1 MDERT
6 NPPIRHDCP
15 ESILGSQHRR
25 EAIRRL
31 SEERLDVLVVGAGVT
46 GIGCA
51 LDAASRGMSVAVV
64 EQHDLASGTS
74 SRSSKLIHGGLRYLE
89 QFQFALVKEALAER
103 NLLLSRLAP
112 HLVRRV
118 DFLYPVQRLRER
130 LYAGL
135 GISLYDLMA
144 SRGPRL
150 LPRHHHLGQQQVAR
164 DAPAL
169 KDRSHKGAI
178 VYSDALVDDAR
189 FVISAAR
196 TAAKLGASIATS
208 TRVVDLSRSKD
219 RVSGATVRCLESG
232 REIRVSCGTVV
243 NATGV
248 WSDDIEAYA
257 GESNSRVRASKGIHL
272 VVPRD
277 RINLETGLI
286 LRTTDSVLFV
296 IPSDNHWIVGT
307 TDSDWSLDRAHPAAT
322 HRDITYLIT
331 TLNEVLTDPLT
342 TDDVVG
348 VYVGLRPLLAGDS
361 DKTSK
366 LSREHAVTSSTGG
379 LVSIAGGKYTTY
391 RVMAADTI
399 DTVGIDQG
407 LDLPKSSTD
416 QVPLLGSEGYV
427 QLRAQISEIAE
438 AWGVLPATVDH
449 LLSRQGD
456 RIYEVLDLIKEDVS
470 LAELIDPR
478 LPYVRAEVVHAV
490 RFEAALHLED
500 VLTRRTRLSIESPDR
515 GTDSAIQV
523 AELMARELSWDQ
535 RRLDSEVAH
544 YLDRVAAERASNE
557 QLDDVT
563 ADARRVAVGEV
574 RDNLN

>member
-1 MDERT
+1 
-6 NPPIRHDCP
+6 
-15 ESILGSQHRR
+15 LGSQHRR

-31 SEERLDVLVVGAGVT
+31 SEERVDVLIVGAGVT

-89 QFQFALVKEALAER
+89 QFQFGLVKEALTER

-118 DFLYPVQRLRER
+118 DFLYPIHRLRER
-130 LYAGL
+130 LYAGF
-135 GISLYDLMA
+135 GIGLYDLLA

-150 LPRHHHLGQQQVAR
+150 LPRHRHLGQQQVTKN
-164 DAPAL
+164 APAL
-169 KDRSHKGAI
+169 KGCSHKGAI

-208 TRVVDLSRSKD
+208 TRVVGLSRSKG

-232 REIRVSCGTVV
+232 REFHVSCGTVV

-272 VVPRD
+272 VVPRH

-286 LRTTDSVLFV
+286 LRTVDSVLFV
-296 IPSDNHWIVGT
+296 IPSANHWIVGT
-307 TDSDWSLDRAHPAAT
+307 TDSDWHLNRAHPAAT
-322 HRDITYLIT
+322 HRDIAYLIT
-331 TLNEVLTDPLT
+331 TLNEVLADPLT

-361 DKTSK
+361 EKTSK
-366 LSREHAVTSSTGG
+366 LSREHAVTCSTSG

-399 DTVGIDQG
+399 DAVGVDQG

-416 QVPLLGSEGYV
+416 QVPLIGSERYL

-438 AWGVLPATVDH
+438 MSGVLPATVEH

-456 RIYEVLDLIKEDVS
+456 RIYEVLDLIEEDVS
-470 LAELIDPR
+470 LAELIDPH
-478 LPYVRAEVVHAV
+478 LPYVLAEVVHAV

-515 GTDSAIQV
+515 GTNSALRV
-523 AELMARELSWDQ
+523 AELMARELNWD
-535 RRLDSEVAH
+535 RNKLESEVGH

-563 ADARRVAVGEV
+563 ADAQRLAVGEI

>member
-1 MDERT
+1 MDDRS
-6 NPPIRHDCP
+6 NSPIRQEC
-15 ESILGSQHRR
+15 SGSVLGSQHRR

-31 SEERLDVLVVGAGVT
+31 SEERVDVLIVGAGVT

-89 QFQFALVKEALAER
+89 QFQFGLVKEALTER

-118 DFLYPVQRLRER
+118 DFLYPIHRLRER
-130 LYAGL
+130 LYAGF
-135 GISLYDLMA
+135 GIGLYDLLA

-150 LPRHHHLGQQQVAR
+150 LPRHRHLGQQQVTKN
-164 DAPAL
+164 APAL
-169 KDRSHKGAI
+169 KGCSHKGAI

-208 TRVVDLSRSKD
+208 TRVVGLSRSKG

-232 REIRVSCGTVV
+232 REFHVSCGTVV

-272 VVPRD
+272 VVPRH

-286 LRTTDSVLFV
+286 LRTVDSVLFV
-296 IPSDNHWIVGT
+296 IPSANHWIVGT
-307 TDSDWSLDRAHPAAT
+307 TDSDWHLNRAHPAAT
-322 HRDITYLIT
+322 HRDIAYLIT
-331 TLNEVLTDPLT
+331 TLNEVLADPLT

-361 DKTSK
+361 EKTSK
-366 LSREHAVTSSTGG
+366 LSREHAVTCSTSG

-399 DTVGIDQG
+399 DAVGVDQG

-416 QVPLLGSEGYV
+416 QVPLIGSERYL

-438 AWGVLPATVDH
+438 MSGVLPATVEH

-456 RIYEVLDLIKEDVS
+456 RIYEVLDLIEEDVS
-470 LAELIDPR
+470 LAELIDPH
-478 LPYVRAEVVHAV
+478 LPYVLAEVVHAV

-515 GTDSAIQV
+515 GTNSALRV
-523 AELMARELSWDQ
+523 AELMARELNWD
-535 RRLDSEVAH
+535 RDKLESEVGH

-563 ADARRVAVGEV
+563 ADAQRLAVGEI

>member
-1 MDERT
+1 MDDRS
-6 NPPIRHDCP
+6 NSPIRQECS
-15 ESILGSQHRR
+15 ESVLGSQHRR

-31 SEERLDVLVVGAGVT
+31 SEERVDVLIVGAGVT

-89 QFQFALVKEALAER
+89 QFQFGLVKEALTER

-118 DFLYPVQRLRER
+118 DFLYPIHRLRER
-130 LYAGL
+130 LYAGF
-135 GISLYDLMA
+135 GIGLYDLLA

-150 LPRHHHLGQQQVAR
+150 LPRHRHLGQQQVTKN
-164 DAPAL
+164 APAL
-169 KDRSHKGAI
+169 KGCSHKGAI

-208 TRVVDLSRSKD
+208 TRVVGLSRSKG

-232 REIRVSCGTVV
+232 REFHVSCGTVV

-272 VVPRD
+272 VVPRH

-286 LRTTDSVLFV
+286 LRTVDSVLFV
-296 IPSDNHWIVGT
+296 IPSANHWIVGT
-307 TDSDWSLDRAHPAAT
+307 TDSDWHLNRAHPAAT
-322 HRDITYLIT
+322 HRDIAYLIT
-331 TLNEVLTDPLT
+331 TLNEVLADPLT

-361 DKTSK
+361 EKTSK
-366 LSREHAVTSSTGG
+366 LSREHAVTCSTSG

-399 DTVGIDQG
+399 DAVGVDQG

-416 QVPLLGSEGYV
+416 QVPLIGSERYL

-438 AWGVLPATVDH
+438 ISGVLPATVEH

-456 RIYEVLDLIKEDVS
+456 RIYEVLDLIEEDVS
-470 LAELIDPR
+470 LAELIDPH
-478 LPYVRAEVVHAV
+478 LPYVLAEVVHAV

-515 GTDSAIQV
+515 GTNSALRV
-523 AELMARELSWDQ
+523 AELMARELNWD
-535 RRLDSEVAH
+535 RNKLESEVGH

-563 ADARRVAVGEV
+563 ADAQRLAVGEI

>member
-1 MDERT
+1 M
-6 NPPIRHDCP
+6 
-15 ESILGSQHRR
+15 GSQHRR

-31 SEERLDVLVVGAGVT
+31 SEERVDVLIVGAGVT

-89 QFQFALVKEALAER
+89 QFQFGLVKEALTER

-118 DFLYPVQRLRER
+118 DFLYPIHRLRER
-130 LYAGL
+130 LYAGF
-135 GISLYDLMA
+135 GIGLYDLLA

-150 LPRHHHLGQQQVAR
+150 LPRHRHLGQQQVTKN
-164 DAPAL
+164 APAL
-169 KDRSHKGAI
+169 KGCSHKGAI

-208 TRVVDLSRSKD
+208 TRVVGLSRSKG

-232 REIRVSCGTVV
+232 REFHVSCGTVV

-272 VVPRD
+272 VVPRH

-286 LRTTDSVLFV
+286 LRTVDSVLFV
-296 IPSDNHWIVGT
+296 IPSANHWIVGT
-307 TDSDWSLDRAHPAAT
+307 TDSDWHLNRAHPAAT
-322 HRDITYLIT
+322 HRDIAYLIT
-331 TLNEVLTDPLT
+331 TLNEVLADPLT

-361 DKTSK
+361 EKTSK
-366 LSREHAVTSSTGG
+366 LSREHAVTCSTSG

-399 DTVGIDQG
+399 DAVGVDQG

-416 QVPLLGSEGYV
+416 QVPLIGSERYL

-438 AWGVLPATVDH
+438 MSGVLPATVEH

-456 RIYEVLDLIKEDVS
+456 RIYEVLDLIEEDVS
-470 LAELIDPR
+470 LAELIDPH
-478 LPYVRAEVVHAV
+478 LPYVLAEVVHAV

-515 GTDSAIQV
+515 GTNSALRV
-523 AELMARELSWDQ
+523 AELMARELNWD
-535 RRLDSEVAH
+535 RNKLESEVGH

-563 ADARRVAVGEV
+563 ADAQRLAVGEI
-574 RDNLN
+574 RDNLK

>member
-1 MDERT
+1 MDDRS
-6 NPPIRHDCP
+6 NSPIRQEC
-15 ESILGSQHRR
+15 SGSVLGSQHRR

-31 SEERLDVLVVGAGVT
+31 SEERVDVLIVGAGVT

-89 QFQFALVKEALAER
+89 QFQFGLVKEALTER

-118 DFLYPVQRLRER
+118 DFLYPIHRLRER
-130 LYAGL
+130 LYAGF
-135 GISLYDLMA
+135 GIGLYDLLA

-150 LPRHHHLGQQQVAR
+150 LPRHRHLGQQQVTKN
-164 DAPAL
+164 APAL
-169 KDRSHKGAI
+169 KGCSHKGAI

-208 TRVVDLSRSKD
+208 TRVVGLSRSKG

-232 REIRVSCGTVV
+232 REFHVSCGTVV

-272 VVPRD
+272 VVPRH

-286 LRTTDSVLFV
+286 LRTVDSVLFV
-296 IPSDNHWIVGT
+296 IPSANHWIVGT
-307 TDSDWSLDRAHPAAT
+307 TDSDWHLNRAHPAAT
-322 HRDITYLIT
+322 HRDIAYLIT
-331 TLNEVLTDPLT
+331 TLNEVLADPLT

-361 DKTSK
+361 EKTSK
-366 LSREHAVTSSTGG
+366 LSREHAVTCSTSG

-399 DTVGIDQG
+399 DAVGVDQG

-416 QVPLLGSEGYV
+416 QVPLIGSEHYL

-438 AWGVLPATVDH
+438 MSGVLPATVEH

-456 RIYEVLDLIKEDVS
+456 RIYEVLDLIEEDVS
-470 LAELIDPR
+470 LAELIDPH
-478 LPYVRAEVVHAV
+478 LPYVLAEVVHAV

-515 GTDSAIQV
+515 GTNSALRV
-523 AELMARELSWDQ
+523 AELMARELNWD
-535 RRLDSEVAH
+535 RNKLESEVGH

-563 ADARRVAVGEV
+563 ADAQRLAVGEI

>member
-1 MDERT
+1 MDDRS
-6 NPPIRHDCP
+6 NSLIRQEC
-15 ESILGSQHRR
+15 SGSVLGSQHRR

-31 SEERLDVLVVGAGVT
+31 SEERVDVLIVGAGVT

-89 QFQFALVKEALAER
+89 QFQFGLVKEALTER

-118 DFLYPVQRLRER
+118 DFLYPIHRLRER
-130 LYAGL
+130 LYAGF
-135 GISLYDLMA
+135 GIGLYDLLA

-150 LPRHHHLGQQQVAR
+150 LPRHRHLGQQQVTKN
-164 DAPAL
+164 APAL
-169 KDRSHKGAI
+169 KGCSHKGAI

-208 TRVVDLSRSKD
+208 TRVVGLSRSKG

-232 REIRVSCGTVV
+232 REFHVSCGTVV

-272 VVPRD
+272 VVPRH

-286 LRTTDSVLFV
+286 LRTVDSVLFV
-296 IPSDNHWIVGT
+296 IPSANHWIVGT
-307 TDSDWSLDRAHPAAT
+307 TDSDWHLNRAHPAAT
-322 HRDITYLIT
+322 HRDIAYLIT
-331 TLNEVLTDPLT
+331 TLNEVLADPLT

-361 DKTSK
+361 EKTSK
-366 LSREHAVTSSTGG
+366 LSREHAVTCSTSG

-399 DTVGIDQG
+399 DAVGVDQG

-416 QVPLLGSEGYV
+416 QVPLIGSERYL

-438 AWGVLPATVDH
+438 ISGVLPATVEH

-456 RIYEVLDLIKEDVS
+456 RIYEVLDLIEEDVS
-470 LAELIDPR
+470 LAELIDPH
-478 LPYVRAEVVHAV
+478 LPYVLAEVVHAV

-515 GTDSAIQV
+515 GTNSALRV
-523 AELMARELSWDQ
+523 AELMARELNWD
-535 RRLDSEVAH
+535 RNKLESEVGH

-563 ADARRVAVGEV
+563 ADAQRLAVGEI

>member
-1 MDERT
+1 MDDRS
-6 NPPIRHDCP
+6 NSLIRQEC
-15 ESILGSQHRR
+15 SGSVLGSQHRR

-31 SEERLDVLVVGAGVT
+31 SEERVDVLIVGAGVT

-89 QFQFALVKEALAER
+89 QFQFGLVKEALTER

-118 DFLYPVQRLRER
+118 DFLKPINRLRER
-130 LYAGL
+130 LYAGF
-135 GISLYDLMA
+135 GIGLYDLLA

-150 LPRHHHLGQQQVAR
+150 LPRHRHLGQQQVTKH
-164 DAPAL
+164 APAL
-169 KDRSHKGAI
+169 KGRSHKGAI

-189 FVISAAR
+189 FVVSAAR

-208 TRVVDLSRSKD
+208 TRVVGLSRSKG

-232 REIRVSCGTVV
+232 REFHVSCGTVV

-272 VVPRD
+272 VVPRH

-286 LRTTDSVLFV
+286 LRTVDSVLFV
-296 IPSDNHWIVGT
+296 IPSANHWIVGT
-307 TDSDWSLDRAHPAAT
+307 TDSDWHLNRAHPAAT

-331 TLNEVLTDPLT
+331 TLNEVLADPLT

-361 DKTSK
+361 EKTSK
-366 LSREHAVTSSTGG
+366 LSREHAVTCSTSG

-399 DTVGIDQG
+399 DAVGVDQG

-416 QVPLLGSEGYV
+416 QVPLIGSERYL

-438 AWGVLPATVDH
+438 MSGVLPATVEH

-456 RIYEVLDLIKEDVS
+456 RIYEVLDLIEEDVS
-470 LAELIDPR
+470 LAELIDPH
-478 LPYVRAEVVHAV
+478 LPYVLAEVVHAV

-515 GTDSAIQV
+515 GTNSALRV
-523 AELMARELSWDQ
+523 AELMARELNWD
-535 RRLDSEVAH
+535 RNKLESEVGH

-563 ADARRVAVGEV
+563 ADAQRLAVGEI

>member
-1 MDERT
+1 MDDRS
-6 NPPIRHDCP
+6 NSPIRQEC
-15 ESILGSQHRR
+15 SGSVLGSQHRR

-31 SEERLDVLVVGAGVT
+31 SEERVDVLIVGAGVT

-89 QFQFALVKEALAER
+89 QFQFGLVKEALTER

-118 DFLYPVQRLRER
+118 DFLYPIHRLRER
-130 LYAGL
+130 LYAGF
-135 GISLYDLMA
+135 GIGLYDLLA

-150 LPRHHHLGQQQVAR
+150 LPRHRHLGQQQVTKN
-164 DAPAL
+164 APAL
-169 KDRSHKGAI
+169 KGCSHKGAI

-208 TRVVDLSRSKD
+208 TRVVGLSRSKG

-232 REIRVSCGTVV
+232 REFHVSCGTVV

-272 VVPRD
+272 VVPRH

-286 LRTTDSVLFV
+286 LRTVDSVLFV
-296 IPSDNHWIVGT
+296 IPSANHWIVGT
-307 TDSDWSLDRAHPAAT
+307 TDSDWHLNRAHPAAT
-322 HRDITYLIT
+322 HRDIAYLIT
-331 TLNEVLTDPLT
+331 TLNEVLADPLT

-361 DKTSK
+361 EKTSK
-366 LSREHAVTSSTGG
+366 LSREHAVTCSTSG

-399 DTVGIDQG
+399 DAVGVDQG

-416 QVPLLGSEGYV
+416 QVPLIGSERYL

-438 AWGVLPATVDH
+438 MSGVLPATVEH

-456 RIYEVLDLIKEDVS
+456 RIYEVLDLIEEDVS
-470 LAELIDPR
+470 LAELIDPH
-478 LPYVRAEVVHAV
+478 LPYVLAEVVHAV

-515 GTDSAIQV
+515 GTNSALRV
-523 AELMARELSWDQ
+523 AELMARELNWD
-535 RRLDSEVAH
+535 RNKLESEVGH

-563 ADARRVAVGEV
+563 ADAQRLAVGEI

>member
-1 MDERT
+1 MDDRS
-6 NPPIRHDCP
+6 NSPIRQECS
-15 ESILGSQHRR
+15 ESVLGSQHRR

-31 SEERLDVLVVGAGVT
+31 SEERVDVLIVGAGVT

-89 QFQFALVKEALAER
+89 QFQFGLVKEALTER

-118 DFLYPVQRLRER
+118 DFLYPIHRLRER
-130 LYAGL
+130 LYAGF
-135 GISLYDLMA
+135 GIGLYDLLA

-150 LPRHHHLGQQQVAR
+150 LPRHRHLGQQQVTKN
-164 DAPAL
+164 APAL
-169 KDRSHKGAI
+169 KGRSHKGAI

-189 FVISAAR
+189 FVVSAAR

-208 TRVVDLSRSKD
+208 TRVVGLSRSKG

-232 REIRVSCGTVV
+232 REFHVSCGTVV

-272 VVPRD
+272 VVPRH

-286 LRTTDSVLFV
+286 LRTVDSVLFV
-296 IPSDNHWIVGT
+296 IPSANHWIVGT
-307 TDSDWSLDRAHPAAT
+307 TDSDWHLNRAHPAAT
-322 HRDITYLIT
+322 HRDIAYLIT
-331 TLNEVLTDPLT
+331 TLNEVLADPLT

-361 DKTSK
+361 EKTSK
-366 LSREHAVTSSTGG
+366 LSREHAVTCSTSG

-399 DTVGIDQG
+399 DAVGVDQG

-416 QVPLLGSEGYV
+416 QVPLIGSERYL

-438 AWGVLPATVDH
+438 MSGVLPTTVEH

-456 RIYEVLDLIKEDVS
+456 RIYEVLDLIEEDVS
-470 LAELIDPR
+470 LAELIDPH
-478 LPYVRAEVVHAV
+478 LPYVLAEVVHAV

-515 GTDSAIQV
+515 GTNSALRV
-523 AELMARELSWDQ
+523 AELMARELNWD
-535 RRLDSEVAH
+535 RNKLESEVGH

-563 ADARRVAVGEV
+563 ADAQRLAVGEI

>member
-1 MDERT
+1 MDDRS
-6 NPPIRHDCP
+6 NSPIRQEC
-15 ESILGSQHRR
+15 SGSVLGSQHRR

-31 SEERLDVLVVGAGVT
+31 SEERVDVLIVGAGVT

-89 QFQFALVKEALAER
+89 QFQFGLVKEALTER

-118 DFLYPVQRLRER
+118 DFLYPIHRLRER
-130 LYAGL
+130 LYAGF
-135 GISLYDLMA
+135 GIGLYDLLA

-150 LPRHHHLGQQQVAR
+150 LPRHRHLGQQQVTKN
-164 DAPAL
+164 APAL
-169 KDRSHKGAI
+169 KGCSHKGAI

-208 TRVVDLSRSKD
+208 TRVVGLSRSKG

-232 REIRVSCGTVV
+232 REFHVSCGTVV

-272 VVPRD
+272 VVPRH

-286 LRTTDSVLFV
+286 LRTVDSVLFV
-296 IPSDNHWIVGT
+296 IPSANHWIVGT
-307 TDSDWSLDRAHPAAT
+307 TDSDWHLNRAHPAAT

-331 TLNEVLTDPLT
+331 TLNEVLADPLT

-361 DKTSK
+361 EKTSK
-366 LSREHAVTSSTGG
+366 LSREHAVTCSTSG

-399 DTVGIDQG
+399 DAVGVDQG
-407 LDLPKSSTD
+407 LDLPKSSTA
-416 QVPLLGSEGYV
+416 QVPLIGSEHYL

-438 AWGVLPATVDH
+438 MSGVLPATVEH

-470 LAELIDPR
+470 LAEPIDPH
-478 LPYVRAEVVHAV
+478 LPYVLAEVVHAV

-515 GTDSAIQV
+515 GTNSALRV
-523 AELMARELSWDQ
+523 AELMARELNWD
-535 RRLDSEVAH
+535 RNKLESEVGH

-563 ADARRVAVGEV
+563 ADAQRLAVGEI

>member
-1 MDERT
+1 VDDRS
-6 NPPIRHDCP
+6 NSPIRQEC
-15 ESILGSQHRR
+15 SGSVLGSQHRR

-31 SEERLDVLVVGAGVT
+31 SEERVDVLIVGAGVT

-89 QFQFALVKEALAER
+89 QFQFGLVKEALTER

-118 DFLYPVQRLRER
+118 DFLYPIHRLRER
-130 LYAGL
+130 LYAGF
-135 GISLYDLMA
+135 GIGLYDLLA

-150 LPRHHHLGQQQVAR
+150 LPRHRHLGQQQVTKN
-164 DAPAL
+164 APAL
-169 KDRSHKGAI
+169 KGCSHKGAI

-208 TRVVDLSRSKD
+208 TRVVGLSRSKG

-232 REIRVSCGTVV
+232 REFHVSCGTVV

-272 VVPRD
+272 VVPRH

-286 LRTTDSVLFV
+286 LRTVDSVLFV
-296 IPSDNHWIVGT
+296 IPSANHWIVGT
-307 TDSDWSLDRAHPAAT
+307 TDSDWHLNRAHPAAT
-322 HRDITYLIT
+322 HRDIAYLIT
-331 TLNEVLTDPLT
+331 TLNEVLADPLT

-361 DKTSK
+361 EKTSK
-366 LSREHAVTSSTGG
+366 LSREHAVTCSTSG

-399 DTVGIDQG
+399 DAVGVDQG

-416 QVPLLGSEGYV
+416 QVPLIGSERYL

-438 AWGVLPATVDH
+438 MSGVLPATVEH

-456 RIYEVLDLIKEDVS
+456 RIYEVLDLIEEDVS
-470 LAELIDPR
+470 LAELIDPH
-478 LPYVRAEVVHAV
+478 LPYVLAEVVHAV

-515 GTDSAIQV
+515 GTNSALRV
-523 AELMARELSWDQ
+523 AELMARELNWD
-535 RRLDSEVAH
+535 RNKLESEVGH

-563 ADARRVAVGEV
+563 ADAQRLAVGEI

>member
-1 MDERT
+1 M
-6 NPPIRHDCP
+6 
-15 ESILGSQHRR
+15 
-25 EAIRRL
+25 
-31 SEERLDVLVVGAGVT
+31 
-46 GIGCA
+46 
-51 LDAASRGMSVAVV
+51 
-64 EQHDLASGTS
+64 
-74 SRSSKLIHGGLRYLE
+74 
-89 QFQFALVKEALAER
+89 
-103 NLLLSRLAP
+103 
-112 HLVRRV
+112 
-118 DFLYPVQRLRER
+118 
-130 LYAGL
+130 
-135 GISLYDLMA
+135 
-144 SRGPRL
+144 
-150 LPRHHHLGQQQVAR
+150 
-164 DAPAL
+164 
-169 KDRSHKGAI
+169 
-178 VYSDALVDDAR
+178 YSDALVDDAR

-208 TRVVDLSRSKD
+208 TRVVGLSRSKG

-232 REIRVSCGTVV
+232 REFHVSCGTVV

-272 VVPRD
+272 VVPRH

-286 LRTTDSVLFV
+286 LRTVDSVLFV
-296 IPSDNHWIVGT
+296 IPSANHWIVGT
-307 TDSDWSLDRAHPAAT
+307 TDSDWHLNRAHPAAT

-331 TLNEVLTDPLT
+331 TLNEVLADPLT

-361 DKTSK
+361 EKTSK
-366 LSREHAVTSSTGG
+366 LSREHAVTCSTSG

-399 DTVGIDQG
+399 DAVGVDQG

-416 QVPLLGSEGYV
+416 QVPLIGSERYL

-438 AWGVLPATVDH
+438 MSGVLPATVEH

-470 LAELIDPR
+470 LAELIDPH
-478 LPYVRAEVVHAV
+478 LPYVLAEVVHAV

-515 GTDSAIQV
+515 GTNSALRV
-523 AELMARELSWDQ
+523 AELMARELNWD
-535 RRLDSEVAH
+535 RNKLESEVGH

-563 ADARRVAVGEV
+563 ADAQRLAVGEI

>member
-1 MDERT
+1 MDDRS
-6 NPPIRHDCP
+6 NSPIRQECS
-15 ESILGSQHRR
+15 ESVLGSQHRR

-31 SEERLDVLVVGAGVT
+31 SEERVDVLIVGAGVT

-89 QFQFALVKEALAER
+89 QFQFGLVKEALTER

-118 DFLYPVQRLRER
+118 DFLYPIHRFRER
-130 LYAGL
+130 LYAGF
-135 GISLYDLMA
+135 GIGLYDLLA

-150 LPRHHHLGQQQVAR
+150 LPRHRHLGQQQVTKN
-164 DAPAL
+164 APAL
-169 KDRSHKGAI
+169 KGCSHKGAI

-208 TRVVDLSRSKD
+208 TRVVGLSRSKG

-232 REIRVSCGTVV
+232 REFHVSCGTVV

-272 VVPRD
+272 VVPRH

-286 LRTTDSVLFV
+286 LRTVDSVLFV
-296 IPSDNHWIVGT
+296 IPSANHWIVGT
-307 TDSDWSLDRAHPAAT
+307 TDSDWHLNRAHPAAT
-322 HRDITYLIT
+322 HRDIAYLIT
-331 TLNEVLTDPLT
+331 TLNEVLADPLT

-361 DKTSK
+361 EKTSK
-366 LSREHAVTSSTGG
+366 LSREHAVTCSTSG

-399 DTVGIDQG
+399 DAVGVDQG
-407 LDLPKSSTD
+407 LDLPKSSTA
-416 QVPLLGSEGYV
+416 QVPLIGSERYL

-438 AWGVLPATVDH
+438 MSGVLPATVEH

-456 RIYEVLDLIKEDVS
+456 RIYEVLDLIEEDVS
-470 LAELIDPR
+470 LAELIDPH
-478 LPYVRAEVVHAV
+478 LPYVLAEVVHAV

-515 GTDSAIQV
+515 GTNSALRV
-523 AELMARELSWDQ
+523 AELMARELNWD
-535 RRLDSEVAH
+535 RNKLESEVGH

-563 ADARRVAVGEV
+563 ADAQRLAVGEI

>member
-1 MDERT
+1 MDDRS
-6 NPPIRHDCP
+6 NSLIRQEC
-15 ESILGSQHRR
+15 SGSVLGSQHRR

-31 SEERLDVLVVGAGVT
+31 SEERVDVLIVGAGVT

-89 QFQFALVKEALAER
+89 QFQFGLVKEALTER

-118 DFLYPVQRLRER
+118 DFLYPIHRLRER
-130 LYAGL
+130 LYAGF
-135 GISLYDLMA
+135 GIGLYDLLA

-150 LPRHHHLGQQQVAR
+150 LPRHRHLGQQQVTKN
-164 DAPAL
+164 APAL
-169 KDRSHKGAI
+169 KGRSHKGAI

-189 FVISAAR
+189 FVVSAAR

-208 TRVVDLSRSKD
+208 TRVVGLSRSKG

-232 REIRVSCGTVV
+232 REFHVSCGTVV

-272 VVPRD
+272 VVPRH

-286 LRTTDSVLFV
+286 LRTVDSVLFV
-296 IPSDNHWIVGT
+296 IPSANHWIVGT
-307 TDSDWSLDRAHPAAT
+307 TDSDWHLNRAHPAAT

-331 TLNEVLTDPLT
+331 TLNEVLADPLT

-361 DKTSK
+361 EKTSK
-366 LSREHAVTSSTGG
+366 LSREHAVTCSTSG

-399 DTVGIDQG
+399 DAVGVDQG

-416 QVPLLGSEGYV
+416 QVPLIGSERYL

-438 AWGVLPATVDH
+438 MSGVLPTTVEH

-456 RIYEVLDLIKEDVS
+456 RIYEVLDLIEEDVS
-470 LAELIDPR
+470 LAELIDPH
-478 LPYVRAEVVHAV
+478 LPYVLAEVVHAV

-515 GTDSAIQV
+515 GTNSALRV
-523 AELMARELSWDQ
+523 AELMARELNWD
-535 RRLDSEVAH
+535 RNKLESEVGH

-563 ADARRVAVGEV
+563 ADAQRLAVGEI

>member
-1 MDERT
+1 MDDRS
-6 NPPIRHDCP
+6 NSPIRQECS
-15 ESILGSQHRR
+15 ESVLGSQHRR

-31 SEERLDVLVVGAGVT
+31 SEERVDVLIVGAGVT

-89 QFQFALVKEALAER
+89 QFQFGLVKEALTER

-118 DFLYPVQRLRER
+118 DFLYPIHRLRER
-130 LYAGL
+130 LYAGF
-135 GISLYDLMA
+135 GIGLYDLLA

-150 LPRHHHLGQQQVAR
+150 LPRHRHLGQQQVTKN
-164 DAPAL
+164 APAL
-169 KDRSHKGAI
+169 KGCSHKGAI

-208 TRVVDLSRSKD
+208 TRVVGLSRSKG

-232 REIRVSCGTVV
+232 REFHVSCGTVV

-272 VVPRD
+272 VVPRH

-286 LRTTDSVLFV
+286 LRTVDSVLFV
-296 IPSDNHWIVGT
+296 IPSANHWIVGT
-307 TDSDWSLDRAHPAAT
+307 TDSDWHLNRAHPAAT
-322 HRDITYLIT
+322 HRDIAYLIT
-331 TLNEVLTDPLT
+331 TLNEVLADPLT

-361 DKTSK
+361 EKTSK
-366 LSREHAVTSSTGG
+366 LSREHAVTCSTSG

-399 DTVGIDQG
+399 DAVGVDQG

-416 QVPLLGSEGYV
+416 QVPLIGSERYL

-438 AWGVLPATVDH
+438 MSGVLPATVEH

-456 RIYEVLDLIKEDVS
+456 RIYEVLDLIEEDVS
-470 LAELIDPR
+470 LAELIDPH
-478 LPYVRAEVVHAV
+478 LPYVLAEVVHAV

-515 GTDSAIQV
+515 GTNSALRV
-523 AELMARELSWDQ
+523 AELMARELNWD
-535 RRLDSEVAH
+535 RNKLESEVGH

-563 ADARRVAVGEV
+563 ADAQRLAVGEI
-574 RDNLN
+574 RDNVN